1 MKIILVAPKSIS
13 KNRFDYAFWNF
24 YLPLLSLGHQ
34 VIFFDSSFRGNKELQ
49 SEIENF
55 KPDLL
60 FCIMT
65 GDLSYCKEEPW
76 ETIIQETNTG
86 RTKTF
91 NFYCDDTW
99 RFESFSS
106 KTCSFFN
113 YCSTPEK
120 KFIDS
125 YKNIG
130 YDNIIHASWHANS
143 DLYSN
148 LRKTKENLL
157 CFVGQRHSPERQEYI
172 NFLNENN
179 FAVYS
184 PQDTSF
190 EDMVYSYNNSLFG
203 LNFSKNKGKTQI
215 KGRVFE
221 VTATNTLLVTE
232 YHDEIEE
239 YFTDNKEIITFK
251 NKIELLEKIK
261 FLCKN
266 LNIVEKISLEGHKR
280 FLREHDSKVRLSKLL
295 QEIK

>member
-13 KNRFDYAFWNF
+13 KNRFDFAFWNF

-34 VIFFDSSFRGNKELQ
+34 VIFFDSSYKGNKELLE
-49 SEIENF
+49 EIEKF

-65 GDLSYCKEEPW
+65 GDPFVCKEEPW
-76 ETIIQETNTG
+76 ETIIQETGVG

-99 RFESFSS
+99 RFDSFSK
-106 KTCSFFN
+106 KTCNFFN

-120 KFIDS
+120 KSVED

-130 YDNIIHASWHANS
+130 YNNIIHSTWHANS

-148 LRKTKENLL
+148 IRKSKDSLL
-157 CFVGQRHSPERQEYI
+157 CFVGQKHSPERIEFI
-172 NFLNENN
+172 SFLENN
-179 FAVYS
+179 GFHVTNPTGA
-184 PQDTSF
+184 SF
-190 EDMVYSYNNSLFG
+190 EDMVFSYSNSSIG
-203 LNFSKNKGKTQI
+203 LNFSRNKGKTQI

-221 VTATNTLLVTE
+221 VTATNSLLLTE

-239 YFTDNKEIITFK
+239 YFIENKEIIIFRDK
-251 NKIELLEKIK
+251 FELLEKVK
-261 FLCKN
+261 FLSSN
-266 LNIVEKISLEGHKR
+266 LNIAEKISRNGHER
-280 FLREHDSKVRLSKLL
+280 FLKEHDSKIRLEKLL
-295 QEIK
+295 REIK